1 MKRLSLL
8 LIIGGI
14 VFFSSCK
21 KEPEA
26 CFTFSPTDA
35 VVDEPVNFTD
45 CSENA
50 DDYAWDFGDGE
61 SGTSANPSHIYTVP
75 GTYTITLNVE
85 NKGGTNSIT
94 REITVTGNNPNLQD
108 CDQYN
113 YGWVKVHNTHDS
125 NYDIWING
133 TYKGTV
139 SGYGT
144 SASFQYNT
152 GTSIHV
158 YALQLD
164 GYILYPSEFDAYGT
178 IAECQ
183 TITVNYFKPNLY
195 E

>member
-1 MKRLSLL
+1 MKNLL
-8 LIIGGI
+8 LISLIGAI
-14 VFFSSCK
+14 VFLSSCK

-26 CFTFSPTDA
+26 CFTYEPIA
-35 VVDEPVNFTD
+35 ALVNEPVNFTD

-50 DDYAWDFGDGE
+50 DDYTWDFGDGE
-61 SGTSANPSHIYTVP
+61 TGTGANPSHIYIVP

-85 NKGGTNSIT
+85 SKGGTNTST
-94 REITVTGNNPNLQD
+94 KQITVTGNNPNLQD

-113 YGWVKVHNTHDS
+113 YGWVRVSNGHDS
-125 NYDIWING
+125 NYRIYING
-133 TYKGTV
+133 VNKGTI

-164 GYILYPSEFDAYGT
+164 GYLLYPSEFDSYGT
-178 IAECQ
+178 ISECQ
-183 TITVNYFKPNLY
+183 TITVNYFKPTLN